1 MCRLIALIVSVI
13 MYILTQHFF
22 FFSIS
27 SVIVVV
33 AVYICLLLSVLSCMF
48 AACDVRMNSDVLVQY
63 IVSLH

>member
-13 MYILTQHFF
+13 MYILTQHFI

-48 AACDVRMNSDVLVQY
+48 AAFDVRMNSDILVQY